1 MKPHTDEQLTD
12 GTPAMRRKE
21 PMSRRGLLSRKGARR
36 CGIVVAALSCAALLS
51 NCMPHG
57 AVSEKRADQLSL
69 GDAVIAVRLGQGK
82 ISAGLPNPPNDNWI
96 VLLDAQGRGQATRI
110 KGKSDSTFL
119 WTERGLSF
127 GAPDKEYVTTD
138 QGTREI
144 DVNDSRIS
152 EYQRYSLPDGR
163 IAVVG
168 SGSGWGVRVDAIL
181 PDGRI
186 ETTEVPDTSG
196 SIGQCGEHIVGIT
209 DTEDSESIRSAAF
222 EAYAAQSDGGMPEN
236 VAAVIQVD
244 EPDGD
249 VPRLL
254 AVAPAIDGLVTG
266 WMSVPCDGNVI
277 TVPSIQQED
286 PAAVRSGK
294 RHAFEG
300 VLVLQRWDL
309 STGQRT
315 ITPVLDE
322 AGQPI
327 ETDQVNNL
335 SGARAI
341 RVGDEYRFVT
351 EKGEAYAVD
360 VVSGK
365 ARHLF
370 SIPSKITR
378 LPAIFEVSE
387 TGVYALEQ
395 NDDEDVLT
403 LSYQPWNGGGKRVLL
418 TTGTMSRYLVERNL
432 LMGYR
437 RSIDAFALRPGWD
450 GGAQ

>member
-1 MKPHTDEQLTD
+1 MKPHTDEPLSD
-12 GTPAMRRKE
+12 GTRARNRKG
-21 PMSRRGLLSRKGARR
+21 SLSRKGVRR
-36 CGIVVAALSCAALLS
+36 CGVVAAALSIVMLMS
-51 NCMPHG
+51 SCMSQG
-57 AVSEKRADQLSL
+57 AVTEKRADQLSL
-69 GDAVIAVRLGQGK
+69 GDAVIAVRLSQGK
-82 ISAGLPNPPNDNWI
+82 FSAGLPDPPNDNWI

-110 KGKSDSTFL
+110 ENKRGSDVM

-138 QGTREI
+138 QGTQEI
-144 DVNDSRIS
+144 DVKEPSLAED
-152 EYQRYSLPDGR
+152 QRFSLSDGR
-163 IAVVG
+163 IVVVD
-168 SGSGWGVRVDAIL
+168 SGEEIRVDVIH
-181 PDGRI
+181 PNGRI
-186 ETTEVPDTSG
+186 VTTEIPDTSG
-196 SIGQCGEHIVGIT
+196 SVGQCGQHIVGIT

-222 EAYAAQSDGGMPEN
+222 EAYAAQSGGEMPEN
-236 VAAVIQVD
+236 VAAVIQID
-244 EPDGD
+244 EPTGD

-254 AVAPAIDGLVTG
+254 AVAPAIDGLVEG

-277 TVPSIQQED
+277 TVLSLQQDD

-294 RHAFEG
+294 RNSLEG

-315 ITPVLDE
+315 IIPVLDE

-327 ETDQVNNL
+327 ETDQDNNL
-335 SGARAI
+335 YGVRAI

-351 EKGEAYAVD
+351 KKGDAFAVD
-360 VVSGK
+360 MMSGN

-370 SIPSKITR
+370 SIPSEKTFI
-378 LPAIFEVSE
+378 PAVFQVSE

-403 LSYQPWNGGGKRVLL
+403 LSYQPWDGGGKRVLL

-437 RSIDAFALRPGWD
+437 RSVESFALRPGWD

>member
-1 MKPHTDEQLTD
+1 MKTHTDEPLNN
-12 GTPAMRRKE
+12 GTRARNRNG
-21 PMSRRGLLSRKGARR
+21 SLSRKGVRR
-36 CGIVVAALSCAALLS
+36 CGIVAAALSAAVLLS
-51 NCMPHG
+51 SCMPHG
-57 AVSEKRADQLSL
+57 AVTEKRADQLSL
-69 GDAVIAVRLGQGK
+69 GDAVIAVRLSQGK
-82 ISAGLPNPPNDNWI
+82 FSAGLPDPPNDNWI

-110 KGKSDSTFL
+110 ENKRGSDVM

-138 QGTREI
+138 QGTQEI
-144 DVNDSRIS
+144 DVKHWWSS
-152 EYQRYSLPDGR
+152 EYQRYSFPDGR
-163 IAVVG
+163 IAVLG
-168 SGSGWGVRVDAIL
+168 SGSESGFRVDTIH
-181 PDGRI
+181 PHGRI
-186 ETTEVPDTSG
+186 ETTEIPDTSG
-196 SIGQCGEHIVGIT
+196 PVGQCGQHIVGIT
-209 DTEDSESIRSAAF
+209 DTEESESIRSAAF
-222 EAYAAQSDGGMPEN
+222 EAYAAQSGGDMPEN
-236 VAAVIQVD
+236 VAAVIQID
-244 EPDGD
+244 DPDGD

-254 AVAPAIDGLVTG
+254 AVAPAIDGLVAG

-277 TVPSIQQED
+277 TVPSVQQDD

-294 RHAFEG
+294 RNSLEG

-315 ITPVLDE
+315 IIPVLDE

-327 ETDQVNNL
+327 ETDQDNSLYGV
-335 SGARAI
+335 RTI

-351 EKGEAYAVD
+351 EKGDAFAVD
-360 VVSGK
+360 MTSGN

-370 SIPSKITR
+370 SIPSEKTFI
-378 LPAIFEVSE
+378 PAVFQVSE

-403 LSYQPWNGGGKRVLL
+403 LSYQPWDGGGKRVLM

-432 LMGYR
+432 LMGYM
-437 RSIDAFALRPGWD
+437 RSVESFALRPGWD

>member
-1 MKPHTDEQLTD
+1 MKPHTDEPLNN
-12 GTPAMRRKE
+12 GTRARNRKG
-21 PMSRRGLLSRKGARR
+21 SLSRKGVRR
-36 CGIVVAALSCAALLS
+36 CGIVAAALSAAVLLS
-51 NCMPHG
+51 SCMPQG
-57 AVSEKRADQLSL
+57 AVTEKRADQLSL
-69 GDAVIAVRLGQGK
+69 GDAVIAVRLSEGK
-82 ISAGLPNPPNDNWI
+82 FSAGLPTPPNDNWI

-110 KGKSDSTFL
+110 ENKRGSDVM

-138 QGTREI
+138 QGTQEI
-144 DVNDSRIS
+144 DVKHSWSS
-152 EYQRYSLPDGR
+152 EYQRFSLPDGR
-163 IAVVG
+163 IAVVDLSDG
-168 SGSGWGVRVDAIL
+168 IRVDTIH
-181 PDGRI
+181 PNGRI
-186 ETTEVPDTSG
+186 ETTEIPDTSAPV
-196 SIGQCGEHIVGIT
+196 GQCGQHIVGIT

-222 EAYAAQSDGGMPEN
+222 EAYAAQSGGEMPEN
-236 VAAVIQVD
+236 VAAVFQID
-244 EPDGD
+244 ELNGG

-254 AVAPAIDGLVTG
+254 AVAPAIDGLLTG

-277 TVPSIQQED
+277 TVLSLQQDD

-294 RHAFEG
+294 RNSLEG

-315 ITPVLDE
+315 IIPVLDE

-327 ETDQVNNL
+327 ETDQDNNL
-335 SGARAI
+335 YGARVI

-351 EKGEAYAVD
+351 KKGDAFAVD
-360 VVSGK
+360 MTSGN

-370 SIPSKITR
+370 SIPSENTR
-378 LPAIFEVSE
+378 NPAVFQVSE

-418 TTGTMSRYLVERNL
+418 TTGTMSRYLVARNL

-437 RSIDAFALRPGWD
+437 RSIQSFALRPGWN

>member
-1 MKPHTDEQLTD
+1 MKPHTDEPLSD
-12 GTPAMRRKE
+12 GTRAKTRKG
-21 PMSRRGLLSRKGARR
+21 SLSRKGVRR
-36 CGIVVAALSCAALLS
+36 CGIVAAALSAAVLLS
-51 NCMPHG
+51 SCMPQG
-57 AVSEKRADQLSL
+57 AVTEKRADQLSL
-69 GDAVIAVRLGQGK
+69 GDAVIAVRLSQGK
-82 ISAGLPNPPNDNWI
+82 FSAGLPDPPNDNWI

-110 KGKSDSTFL
+110 ENKRGSDVM

-138 QGTREI
+138 QGTQEI
-144 DVNDSRIS
+144 DVKHSWSS
-152 EYQRYSLPDGR
+152 EYQRFSLPDGR
-163 IAVVG
+163 IAVVDLSDG
-168 SGSGWGVRVDAIL
+168 IRVNTIH
-181 PDGRI
+181 PNGRI
-186 ETTEVPDTSG
+186 ETTEIPDTSG
-196 SIGQCGEHIVGIT
+196 PVGQCGQHIVGIT
-209 DTEDSESIRSAAF
+209 DTEESESIWSAAF
-222 EAYAAQSDGGMPEN
+222 EAYAAQSGGDMPEN
-236 VAAVIQVD
+236 VASVIQID
-244 EPDGD
+244 DPDGD

-254 AVAPAIDGLVTG
+254 AVAPAIDGLVAG

-277 TVPSIQQED
+277 TVLSIQQDD

-294 RHAFEG
+294 RNALEG

-315 ITPVLDE
+315 IIPVLDE

-327 ETDQVNNL
+327 ETDQDNSLYGV
-335 SGARAI
+335 RTI

-351 EKGEAYAVD
+351 EKGDAFAVD
-360 VVSGK
+360 VTSGN

-370 SIPSKITR
+370 SIPSEKAFV
-378 LPAIFEVSE
+378 PAVFQVSE

-403 LSYQPWNGGGKRVLL
+403 LSYQPWDGGGKRVLL

-432 LMGYR
+432 LMGYM
-437 RSIDAFALRPGWD
+437 RSVESFALRPGWD

>member
-1 MKPHTDEQLTD
+1 MKPHTDEPLNN
-12 GTPAMRRKE
+12 GTRARN
-21 PMSRRGLLSRKGARR
+21 RRGLLSRKGVRR
-36 CGIVVAALSCAALLS
+36 CGIVAAALSAAVLLS
-51 NCMPHG
+51 SCMPQG
-57 AVSEKRADQLSL
+57 DVTETRADQLSL
-69 GDAVIAVRLGQGK
+69 GDAVIAVRLSQGK
-82 ISAGLPNPPNDNWI
+82 FSAGLPDPPNDNWI

-110 KGKSDSTFL
+110 ENKRGSDVM

-138 QGTREI
+138 QGTQEI
-144 DVNDSRIS
+144 DVKHWWSS
-152 EYQRYSLPDGR
+152 EYQRYSFPDGR
-163 IAVVG
+163 IAVLG
-168 SGSGWGVRVDAIL
+168 SGSESGIRVDTIH
-181 PDGRI
+181 PHGRI
-186 ETTEVPDTSG
+186 ETTEIPDTSG
-196 SIGQCGEHIVGIT
+196 PVGQCGQHIVGIT
-209 DTEDSESIRSAAF
+209 DTEESESIRSAVF
-222 EAYAAQSDGGMPEN
+222 EAYAAQSGGEMPEN
-236 VAAVIQVD
+236 VAAVIQID
-244 EPDGD
+244 DPDGD
-249 VPRLL
+249 APRLL
-254 AVAPAIDGLVTG
+254 AVAPAIDGLMEG

-277 TVPSIQQED
+277 TVLSFQQDD

-294 RHAFEG
+294 RNSLEG

-315 ITPVLDE
+315 IIPVLDE

-327 ETDQVNNL
+327 ETDQDNSLYGV
-335 SGARAI
+335 RTI

-351 EKGEAYAVD
+351 EKGDAFAVD
-360 VVSGK
+360 MTSGN

-370 SIPSKITR
+370 SIPSEKTFI
-378 LPAIFEVSE
+378 PAVFQVSE

-403 LSYQPWNGGGKRVLL
+403 LSYQPWDGGGKRVLM

-437 RSIDAFALRPGWD
+437 RSVESFALRPGWD

>member
-1 MKPHTDEQLTD
+1 MKPHTDEPLRDSARART
-12 GTPAMRRKE
+12 
-21 PMSRRGLLSRKGARR
+21 RRGLLSRKGARR
-36 CGIVVAALSCAALLS
+36 SGTVAAALSLVMLLS
-51 NCMPHG
+51 SCMSQG
-57 AVSEKRADQLSL
+57 AVTETRADQLSL
-69 GDAVIAVRLGQGK
+69 GDAVIAVRLSEGK
-82 ISAGLPNPPNDNWI
+82 FSPGLPAPPEDNWI

-110 KGKSDSTFL
+110 EAKRYGTVAFL

-127 GAPDKEYVTTD
+127 GAPDMEYVTTD
-138 QGTREI
+138 QGTQEI
-144 DVNDSRIS
+144 DVKEPSIAED
-152 EYQRYSLPDGR
+152 QRFSLSDGR
-163 IAVVG
+163 IAVVD
-168 SGSGWGVRVDAIL
+168 SGEEIRVDVIH
-181 PDGRI
+181 PNGRI
-186 ETTEVPDTSG
+186 VTTEIPDTSG
-196 SIGQCGEHIVGIT
+196 SVGQCGQHIVGIT

-315 ITPVLDE
+315 ITAVLDE

-365 ARHLF
+365 ARHIF

-378 LPAIFEVSE
+378 TPAIFEVSE

-403 LSYQPWNGGGKRVLL
+403 LSYQPWDGADKRVLL

-437 RSIDAFALRPGWD
+437 RSIESFALRPGWD

>member
-1 MKPHTDEQLTD
+1 MKPHTDEPLTG
-12 GTPAMRRKE
+12 GTRARNRKG
-21 PMSRRGLLSRKGARR
+21 SLSRKGVRR
-36 CGIVVAALSCAALLS
+36 CGIVAAALSAAVLLS
-51 NCMPHG
+51 SCMPQG
-57 AVSEKRADQLSL
+57 AVTEKRADQLSL
-69 GDAVIAVRLGQGK
+69 GDAVIAVRLSQGK
-82 ISAGLPNPPNDNWI
+82 FSAGLPDPPNDNWI

-110 KGKSDSTFL
+110 ENKRGSAVM

-138 QGTREI
+138 QGTREF
-144 DVNDSRIS
+144 DVKHSWSS
-152 EYQRYSLPDGR
+152 EYQRYSFPDGR
-163 IAVVG
+163 IAVLG
-168 SGSGWGVRVDAIL
+168 SGSESGIRVDTIH
-181 PDGRI
+181 PHGRI
-186 ETTEVPDTSG
+186 ETTEIPDTSG
-196 SIGQCGEHIVGIT
+196 PIGQCGQHIVGIT

-222 EAYAAQSDGGMPEN
+222 EAYAAQSGGEMPEN
-236 VAAVIQVD
+236 VAAVIQID

-254 AVAPAIDGLVTG
+254 AVAPAIDGLLAG
-266 WMSVPCDGNVI
+266 WLSVPCDGNVI
-277 TVPSIQQED
+277 TVLSLQQDD

-294 RHAFEG
+294 RNSLEG

-309 STGQRT
+309 TTGQRT
-315 ITPVLDE
+315 IIPVLDE

-327 ETDQVNNL
+327 ETDQDNNL
-335 SGARAI
+335 YGVRAI

-351 EKGEAYAVD
+351 KKGDAFAVD
-360 VVSGK
+360 VTSGN

-370 SIPSKITR
+370 SIPSAKAFN
-378 LPAIFEVSE
+378 PAVFQVSE

-403 LSYQPWNGGGKRVLL
+403 LSYQPWDGGGKRVLL

-432 LMGYR
+432 LMGYS